1 MKQKILDY
9 LMKILKEIAKLTVKK
24 YKPLII
30 GVTGN
35 VGKTST
41 KEMIALFLKQ
51 EKKIWFSSKSFNNEL
66 GLPLA
71 IIGDFKEIKGKFFW
85 LGVILK
91 GIFQLLFYNKNYP
104 EILVLEYGVDKP
116 LDMNYLL
123 NIAKPSIGIFT
134 QTGEI
139 PVHVEF
145 FQDKEGIFK
154 EEAKLIYHL
163 PATGLAVLNAD
174 NKEIFNLKKEI
185 KANVLSYGFNSEA
198 DIKIFNF
205 KSELVNNKFITS
217 FKINYQGKIIPF
229 KIENVVG
236 KNVAYCIAS
245 TIAVGL
251 YLNINIL
258 KINNV
263 LKEYQPPPG
272 RLRILK
278 GLNDALIIDDSY
290 NASPQAV
297 LNSLEVLNFVKNR
310 KKILVLGD
318 MLELGKYSYEAH
330 KMIGEKLKK
339 VVDIV
344 VLVGFKTE
352 ITYESAILNG
362 FEKRNIFY
370 FKPPLDYQKIADFVK
385 NFLDKNSVILVKG
398 SQGLRLEKI
407 IKEII
412 IDKEKAKELL
422 VRQNKAWLLKKG
434 IYEK

>member
-1 MKQKILDY
+1 MKQKILNF
-9 LMKILKEIAKLTVKK
+9 LVNILKKIAKLTVKK

-30 GVTGN
+30 GITGN

-41 KEMIALFLKQ
+41 KEMVALFLKQ
-51 EKKIWFSSKSFNNEL
+51 EKRIWFSSKSFNNEL

-71 IIGDFKEIKGKFFW
+71 IIGDFKEVDGKLFW
-85 LGVILK
+85 ILVILK
-91 GIFQLLFYNKNYP
+91 GFFQLIFTNKNYP
-104 EILVLEYGVDKP
+104 EILVLEYGIDKP
-116 LDMNYLL
+116 FDMNYLL

-134 QTGEI
+134 QSGEI
-139 PVHVEF
+139 PVHIEF

-154 EEAKLIYHL
+154 EEAKLIYSL

-174 NKEIFNLKKEI
+174 NLDILNLKKET
-185 KANVLSYGFNSEA
+185 KANVLTYGFKEEA
-198 DIKIFNF
+198 DIRIINF
-205 KSELVNNKFITS
+205 KSELINDKFFTF
-217 FKINYQGKIIPF
+217 FKINYHGKIIPF

-236 KNVAYCIAS
+236 KNIAYNLAS
-245 TIAVGL
+245 AIAVGL

-258 KINNV
+258 KINEV
-263 LKEYQPPPG
+263 LKDYQSPPG

-278 GLNDALIIDDSY
+278 GLKNSIIIDDTY

-297 LNSLEVLNFVKNR
+297 LNALEVLSFIKNR

-330 KMIGEKLKK
+330 KMIGERLRKNTDFVILLGHKTK
-339 VVDIV
+339 IV
-344 VLVGFKTE
+344 
-352 ITYESAILNG
+352 YETAILNG
-362 FEKRNIFY
+362 FEKKNIFY
-370 FKPPLDYQKIADFVK
+370 FEPPLDYQKIADFVK
-385 NFLDKNSVILVKG
+385 NFLNKDSVVLLKG

-407 IKEII
+407 VKELI
-412 IDKEKAKELL
+412 IDKEKAKYLL